1 MVVDT
6 ASRVALSKKTNQ
18 GRHTQDQRGDDFYP
32 TPAPLTRALLAN
44 HPLPARI
51 WEPAA
56 GRGDMALP
64 LLMAG
69 HDVIQTDVTS
79 YGTRL
84 DAVGDFFGYQEA
96 PGGAQC
102 IVTNP
107 PFYLADKFV
116 RHGLRLCP
124 TVIILQRIVYLEGKG
139 RSDLIDGH
147 LDHVLAFIE
156 RPPMMHRWSQGEDGV
171 WREWQGK
178 KSSSAMPF
186 AWFIF
191 RRDHNKSKKHTTFQ
205 RISWRSHAPPVASAH
220 KGLLNP
226 LESDQT

>member
-1 MVVDT
+1 MVAVT

-18 GRHTQDQRGDDFYP
+18 GRHTQDQRGGDFYP
-32 TPAPLTRALLAN
+32 TPAPLTRALVAHWNLP
-44 HPLPARI
+44 PLI

-56 GRGDMALP
+56 GRGDMAAP
-64 LLMAG
+64 LQAAG
-69 HDVIQTDVTS
+69 HQVIQTDITS

-84 DAVGDFFGYQEA
+84 DGVGDFFAYEEA
-96 PGGAQC
+96 PGGAAC

-107 PFYLADKFV
+107 PFYIADRFV
-116 RHGLRLCP
+116 RHGLTLCP
-124 TVIILQRIVYLEGKG
+124 TVIILQRIMYLEGKG
-139 RSDLIDGH
+139 RSDIIDRH
-147 LDHVLAFIE
+147 LNHVLAFIE

-171 WREWQGK
+171 WREWEGK

-191 RRDHNKSKKHTTFQ
+191 TRNLNKSKKHTTLQ
-205 RISWRSHAPPVASAH
+205 RISWRSHASPVASAH

-226 LESDQT
+226 LESDQA

>member
-1 MVVDT
+1 MVVAT

-32 TPAPLTRALLAN
+32 TPAPLTRALIAN

-56 GRGDMALP
+56 GRGDMASP

-69 HDVIQTDVTS
+69 HDVIQTDIAS

-84 DAVGDFFGYQEA
+84 DALGDFFGYREA
-96 PGGAQC
+96 PGEAQC

-116 RHGLRLCP
+116 RHGLSLCS

-156 RPPMMHRWSQGEDGV
+156 RPPMMHRWSQDEDGV

-191 RRDHNKSKKHTTFQ
+191 RRDHNKSKKHTTMQ
-205 RISWRSHAPPVASAH
+205 RISWRSHASPVASAH
-220 KGLLNP
+220 QGLPGP

>member
-6 ASRVALSKKTNQ
+6 ASRVALNKKTNQ
-18 GRHTQDQRGDDFYP
+18 GRHTQDQRAGDFYP
-32 TPAPLTRALLAN
+32 TPAPLTRALTA
-44 HPLPARI
+44 HWPLPPLI

-56 GRGDMALP
+56 GRGDMAAP
-64 LLMAG
+64 LQAAG
-69 HDVIQTDVTS
+69 HRVIQTDITS

-84 DAVGDFFGYQEA
+84 DAVGDFFDFEEA
-96 PGGAQC
+96 PEGAAC

-107 PFYLADKFV
+107 PFYIADRFV
-116 RHGLRLCP
+116 RHGLKLCP
-124 TVIILQRIVYLEGKG
+124 TVIILQRILYLEGKG
-139 RSDLIDGH
+139 RSDLIDHH

-156 RPPMMHRWSQGEDGV
+156 RPPMMHRWSQGEDGI

-191 RRDHNKSKKHTTFQ
+191 KRDLNKQEKHTTFQ
-205 RISWRSHAPPVASAH
+205 RISWRTHT
-220 KGLLNP
+220 P
-226 LESDQT
+226 LGCVRTRRSPRPSESDQT